1 MAKLEKVDVV
11 IVGAGAS
18 GSVYA
23 AVLAKTGKKVVVL
36 EQGPDWKLSDLISS
50 DFWGRRIKTAGAPFL
65 LEGRN
70 PVGYSYQSGWGVGGA
85 ALHYFANFPRLLPN
99 DFKVKSEHGRG
110 LDWPISYQDVAP
122 YFDKVARDVG
132 VSGDAKAEEIWRPA
146 GAPYPMPPMKTF
158 RNGDIWL
165 KGFEAVGIRV
175 VPAAVGM
182 NSTDYKGRPACIYDG
197 WCHVGCPTGALSN
210 PLVTYLADARKA
222 GAEVRAWSTAARV
235 LTNAKGT
242 RVTGVEYYDQKKEK
256 QFQPASAVVLAGW
269 SAQNPRI
276 LLNSANGAHPK
287 GLANKSGLVGK
298 YMMTH
303 FASGTWAIFDEN
315 VENHMGTTGAQY
327 MSYDR
332 YGKTSHKGAFGSS
345 FIVAGSALK
354 TSDLGGFANAR
365 VDLFGADLH
374 AFMKRAARGLTRIN
388 AFGEEM
394 PSIENRV
401 ELASDKDEFGMPLGR
416 IVHSYDQDVTAVW
429 NANFEEGLKIANA
442 AGAKEA
448 WSGRGAIPTI
458 HLMGGTIMGTGAG
471 NSVVNSYGQAHEIA
485 NLFVAGPGI
494 FPTSGASNPTYSIL
508 ALSLRGAEQLAGK
521 WKVIVT

>member
-11 IVGAGAS
+11 VVGAGAS

-50 DFWGRRIKTAGAPFL
+50 DFWGRRIKHGGAPFI
-65 LEGRN
+65 LEGKN
-70 PVGYSYQSGWGVGGA
+70 PVSYGYQSGWGVGGA
-85 ALHYFANFPRLLPN
+85 SLHYFANFPRLLPN
-99 DFKVKSEHGRG
+99 DFKVKSEHNRG
-110 LDWPISYQDVAP
+110 LDWPIDYKDVAP
-122 YFDKVARDVG
+122 YYDKVARDVG
-132 VSGDAKAEEIWRPA
+132 VSGDA
-146 GAPYPMPPMKTF
+146 
-158 RNGDIWL
+158 
-165 KGFEAVGIRV
+165 
-175 VPAAVGM
+175 
-182 NSTDYKGRPACIYDG
+182 
-197 WCHVGCPTGALSN
+197 
-210 PLVTYLADARKA
+210 RKA
-222 GAEVRAWSTAARV
+222 GVEVRPWSTVTRV
-235 LTNAKGT
+235 LTNGNGT

-256 QFQPASAVVLAGW
+256 QFQPARVVVLAAW

-276 LLNSANGAHPK
+276 LLNSANGAHRK
-287 GLANKSGLVGK
+287 GLANRSGLVGK
-298 YMMTH
+298 YMTTH

-365 VDLFGADLH
+365 LDLFGADLH

-388 AFGEEM
+388 VFGEEM
-394 PSIENRV
+394 PNIENRV
-401 ELASDKDEFGMPLGR
+401 ELATDKDEFGMPLGR
-416 IVHSYDQDVTAVW
+416 IVHSYDEDVARVW

-442 AGAKEA
+442 AGAKES
-448 WSGRGAIPTI
+448 WSGRGNIPTI

-471 NSVVNSYGQAHEIA
+471 NSVVDSFGQTHEIP
-485 NLFVAGPGI
+485 NLHVAGPGI
-494 FPTSGASNPTYSIL
+494 FPTSGASNPTYTIF

-521 WKVIVT
+521 WKAVVA